1 MSADPF
7 EQRRLVQDARAVLWG
22 GIAALMLAM
31 GIGRFVYT
39 PILPDML
46 NEGQLSIAQAG
57 WIASANFVGYLAG
70 ALIAALIATPRQR
83 LVWLRLAIVA
93 SVITT
98 LAMAISPSIPM
109 WLAVRCLSGI
119 ASAFV
124 LVFFVGFAGE
134 AFARAERQHWT
145 GWFFS
150 GVGLGIAAS
159 AMLIEAM
166 QQMAINWRGLWLA
179 AGDLAA
185 VLALVAW
192 YGTMRLELP
201 KAAAMPADGAGGERL
216 FGLAFVLLLG
226 SYFCLGL
233 GYIIDATYLPTLV
246 RALPALAGFGTLAW
260 LVVGLSAA
268 PSNPLWDSVA
278 RRIGRPLA
286 MIIAFVLQAGGL
298 LVPLVWSSVPGVA
311 IAAVALGGTF
321 MGITAMG
328 LGHARAISGHQ
339 AGRAVA
345 LMTAAFGLGQ
355 IAGPPIAGA
364 LVGKDGSFLWP
375 TLLASAVLLLGA
387 VLVGLSMLPPLR
399 RRADVA

>member
-1 MSADPF
+1 MILDPF
-7 EQRRLVQDARAVLWG
+7 EQRRLVGDARGVLWG

-57 WIASANFVGYLAG
+57 WIAAANFVGYLAG
-70 ALIAALIATPRQR
+70 ALIAALVVAPRQR
-83 LVWLRLAIVA
+83 LLWLRLAIIV
-93 SVITT
+93 SVLTT
-98 LAMAISPSIPM
+98 LAMAISPNIPM
-109 WLAVRCLSGI
+109 WLAVRFLSGI

-134 AFARAERQHWT
+134 AFTRVARPHWT
-145 GWFFS
+145 GWFFA

-159 AMLIEAM
+159 AVLIEAM

-192 YGTMRLELP
+192 YGTMRLALP
-201 KAAAMPADGAGGERL
+201 KSATASGAAAAPDRL
-216 FGLAFVLLLG
+216 FSPAFLLLLG
-226 SYFCLGL
+226 AYFCLGL

-260 LVVGLSAA
+260 LVVGLAAA
-268 PSNPLWDSVA
+268 PSNPLWDAIA

-286 MIIAFVLQAGGL
+286 MVAAFILQAAGL

-321 MGITAMG
+321 MGITALG
-328 LGHARAISGHQ
+328 LGHARALSGNQ

-345 LMTAAFGLGQ
+345 LMTASFGLGQ
-355 IAGPPIAGA
+355 IAGPPLAGV
-364 LVGKDGSFLWP
+364 LVGADGSFLWP

-387 VLVGLSMLPPLR
+387 MLVGLSVLPR
-399 RRADVA
+399 RPADSA